1 MIVPGVNVKGSAFR
15 ARMQYVEER
24 GAEAAARL
32 LAELDGDTRDLA
44 RAGFLVNGWYPYA
57 AFIELNRAIDKLHGQ
72 GDFALCRELGRYGC
86 DVNLT
91 TLYRV
96 FFRIG
101 SVQFILRRAA
111 AAWRVNYDE
120 GQLNVI
126 EQADGFAKLRMVG
139 VPKPHRAHCLSVLGW
154 ITRAIELS
162 GGKVQDVQETCRAL
176 GQPDCEM
183 ALRWR

>member
-32 LAELDGDTRDLA
+32 LAELDDETRPLA

-57 AFIELNRAIDKLHGQ
+57 AFIEINRAIDKLFGK

-96 FFRIG
+96 FFRLG
-101 SVQFILRRAA
+101 SVAFILRRAA
-111 AAWRVNYDE
+111 AAWRVNYDD
-120 GQLNVI
+120 GHLNVI
-126 EQADGFAKLRMVG
+126 EQGEGFVRFRLVG
-139 VPKPHRAHCLSVLGW
+139 VPEPHRAHCLSVLGW
-154 ITRAIELS
+154 ITRAVELS
-162 GGKVQDVQETCRAL
+162 GGKVQDVQETCRAS
-176 GQPDCEM
+176 GQPECEM
-183 ALRWR
+183 AIRWK